1 NTGSIRLSYSGE
13 PATTDLTL
21 TPTGTTAALLQAHLV
36 TIPAL
41 AGPNAAN
48 PNVRGVALGKST
60 GPTFLVRFVGINNG
74 GNGLARQDVGNLGL
88 ASTLSDGTT
97 PITGT
102 ASFLNPSSGG
112 AFAGAGEGFAG
123 PGFVFTPGVTPNLAD
138 MQFYLSGISNVT
150 ALNTTG
156 GVFLEG
162 PAGNSSGPY
171 TISYPA
177 ARMNDPIKV

>member
-1 NTGSIRLSYSGE
+1 
-13 PATTDLTL
+13 
-21 TPTGTTAALLQAHLV
+21 PTGTTAALLQAHLV

-48 PNVRGVALGKST
+48 PNIRVVALGTST

-88 ASTLSDGTT
+88 ASTLADGST

-102 ASFLNPSSGG
+102 ATFLNPSSGG

-123 PGFVFTPGVTPNLAD
+123 PGVVFTTGVAPHPL
-138 MQFYLSGISNVT
+138 
-150 ALNTTG
+150 
-156 GVFLEG
+156 
-162 PAGNSSGPY
+162 
-171 TISYPA
+171 
-177 ARMNDPIKV
+177 